1 VELAVDEKGV
11 TGSGIEV
18 DARGLLVGSDVKEAD
33 DRAEVPS
40 YMVMRGMHGVEMDW
54 ETIESVSSGSVE
66 VVQVHGE
73 LVNVA

>member
-1 VELAVDEKGV
+1 VELAVDERGV

-33 DRAEVPS
+33 GRVEVPS
-40 YMVMRGMHGVEMDW
+40 YMVMRGMHGVEMDL